1 MFNEIII
8 ENLLLRTLI
17 TFSKG
22 ELQNEL
28 IPSIVRHLT
37 SKIVPVHS
45 IKILYKRK
53 VEQMILY

>member
-28 IPSIVRHLT
+28 IPSIVRRLT
-37 SKIVPVHS
+37 SKIVP
-45 IKILYKRK
+45 IKILYRGKF
-53 VEQMILY
+53 